1 MNFGHV
7 VGTQLGI
14 EKHVLRTLGT
24 RCRYTTKCRDGHSAL
39 QGGHVV
45 RPLTV
50 ANYLPLDTTRM
61 PYYTS
66 PTRVHEV
73 FRHIVASIR
82 SYGSTGP
89 RARCNLFR

>member
-1 MNFGHV
+1 MSTRWQPVRGRTVADNRCASDV
-7 VGTQLGI
+7 NI
-14 EKHVLRTLGT
+14 EAT
-24 RCRYTTKCRDGHSAL
+24 DGHSAL
-39 QGGHVV
+39 QGAHVV